1 LKSEL
6 LKINGGLD
14 LPIAGKPN
22 QVISSICDSKKIG
35 IIGADYVGLKPT
47 MAVREGDCVKKGQIL
62 FSDKKNELAKI
73 VSPISG
79 KVSQINRGARRILQS
94 VVIDREGDEEICF
107 EKFSE
112 CSIESI
118 DREKI
123 RNILV
128 ESGQWAALRTRPY
141 SKVPDIRSNPNS
153 IFVTASDSNPL
164 SVNPDVVIEQQPEY
178 FSFGMRVLCKLCDGN
193 IHLCTD
199 ASSDILI
206 NDMQQVKHTRFAGKH
221 PAGLAGTHI
230 HFLDPV
236 SSSKTVWVINYQD
249 VIAFGYLFLTG
260 NIYSRRIISIAGPQV
275 KAPRLVETILGADLD
290 ELVRNELFEGESRV
304 ISGSVLS
311 GRESSGNFSYLGRYH
326 NQISVI
332 EEGRDR
338 QILHFLRLG
347 NNKHSA
353 LPIFMSNFAK
363 KLFNMTTSTNGSERA
378 MVPVGGYEDV
388 TVLDI
393 LPAPLLKSLIVK
405 DTEMAQNLG
414 CLELDEEDMGLYTY
428 VCVGKHEYGTML
440 RENLTQ
446 IEKEG

>member
-1 LKSEL
+1 MKSEL

-22 QVISSICDSKKIG
+22 QVISSACGSQKIG

-47 MAVREGDCVKKGQIL
+47 MGVREGDCVKKGQIL

-112 CSIESI
+112 CSIEST

-123 RNILV
+123 RSILV
-128 ESGQWAALRTRPY
+128 ESGQWVALRTRPY

-164 SVNPDVVIEQQPEY
+164 SVNPDVVIEQQTEY

-199 ASSDILI
+199 ASSNILI
-206 NDMQQVKHTRFAGKH
+206 NDIPQIKHTRFAGKH

>member
-1 LKSEL
+1 MKNEL

-22 QVISSICDSKKIG
+22 QVISSTCDSKKIG

-47 MAVREGDCVKKGQIL
+47 MAVREGDYVKKGQIL

-107 EKFSE
+107 EKLTE
-112 CSIESI
+112 RSIESS

-128 ESGQWAALRTRPY
+128 ESGQWVALRTRPY

-164 SVNPDVVIEQQPEY
+164 SANPDIVIQQQPEY

-206 NDMQQVKHTRFAGKH
+206 DDMQQIKHTRFAGKH
-221 PAGLAGTHI
+221 PVGLAGTHI

-260 NIYSRRIISIAGPQV
+260 NIYSRRIVSIAGPQV

>member
-1 LKSEL
+1 MKSEL

-62 FSDKKNELAKI
+62 FSDKKNELTKI

-79 KVSQINRGARRILQS
+79 KVSQINRGARRVLQS
-94 VVIDREGDEEICF
+94 VVIDCEGDEEICF
-107 EKFSE
+107 EKFTE
-112 CSIESI
+112 LSIENA

-128 ESGQWAALRTRPY
+128 ESGQWATLRTRPY

-206 NDMQQVKHTRFAGKH
+206 KDMQQVKHTRFAGKH
-221 PAGLAGTHI
+221 PVGLAGTHI

-290 ELVRNELFEGESRV
+290 ELV
-304 ISGSVLS
+304 
-311 GRESSGNFSYLGRYH
+311 
-326 NQISVI
+326 
-332 EEGRDR
+332 
-338 QILHFLRLG
+338 
-347 NNKHSA
+347 
-353 LPIFMSNFAK
+353 
-363 KLFNMTTSTNGSERA
+363 
-378 MVPVGGYEDV
+378 
-388 TVLDI
+388 
-393 LPAPLLKSLIVK
+393 
-405 DTEMAQNLG
+405 
-414 CLELDEEDMGLYTY
+414 
-428 VCVGKHEYGTML
+428 
-440 RENLTQ
+440 
-446 IEKEG
+446 

>member
-1 LKSEL
+1 MKSEL

-22 QVISSICDSKKIG
+22 QVISSTFDSKKIG

-79 KVSQINRGARRILQS
+79 KVSQINRGARRVLQS
-94 VVIDREGDEEICF
+94 VVIDYEGDEEICF
-107 EKFSE
+107 EKFTE
-112 CSIESI
+112 GSIECT

-128 ESGQWAALRTRPY
+128 ESGQWVALRTRPY
-141 SKVPDIRSNPNS
+141 SKVPDNRSNPNS

-164 SVNPDVVIEQQPEY
+164 SANPDVVIQQQPEY
-178 FSFGMRVLCKLCDGN
+178 FSLGMRVLCKLCDGN

-206 NDMQQVKHTRFAGKH
+206 DDMQQIKHTRFAGKH
-221 PAGLAGTHI
+221 PVGLAGTHI

-304 ISGSVLS
+304 ISGSVLA